1 MAELLKGKAVSDAL
15 SAELLAGSEELKKKG
30 VTPTLAI
37 MRVGEKPDDIA
48 YERGALKRA
57 EKTGVAVKQY
67 VLPEGTGESEVLG
80 AIDEIN
86 RDDSVHGALLL
97 RPMPGDISDEN
108 VRNALAPEKDVD
120 GITDIS
126 QAGVYSGSGKGYP
139 PCTAEACIAI
149 LKHYGTELRGKRAV
163 VIGRSLIIGNPVAL
177 MLRKENATVTVCHTK
192 TVNMPFVARGAEILI
207 AAAGQAGMVTKE
219 FMHPDQIV
227 IDVGIN
233 VGDDGKLCGD
243 VNAEDADSGCAMY
256 TPVPGGVGAVTT
268 SMLMKHVIQAAE
280 KKLG

>member
-30 VTPTLAI
+30 VTPTPAI

-48 YERGALKRA
+48 YERGA
-57 EKTGVAVKQY
+57 
-67 VLPEGTGESEVLG
+67 
-80 AIDEIN
+80 
-86 RDDSVHGALLL
+86 LL

-163 VIGRSLIIGNPVAL
+163 VIGRSLIIGKPVAL
-177 MLRKENATVTVCHTK
+177 MLIKENATVTVCHTK

-219 FMHPDQIV
+219 FMNPDQIV